1 MKTIFLHKNSI
12 KYLLGVLCMCIL
24 THKTAFASNNTY
36 YAKLTVKSNKIGAGK
51 VYVNT
56 QGITEYGDSK
66 DSEESQVSIPFTV
79 GATPSEGYFFK
90 EWTVDNELAAITD
103 NTTIT
108 ITAKSTD
115 VNKPTSATATA
126 NFKREPITFG
136 EPSGSWG
143 NTIVTWKQPYLHG
156 TITFPITN
164 GYNDPTV
171 IKNEDFSNG
180 NTSLYN
186 PQIAYNNLSVTI
198 SGTEVAPL
206 YKLPSNGSRDVTF
219 TLVATPDK
227 GDDTEGET
235 TQKTYSATLNESL
248 FNLTPIF
255 TISSSKIVQTE
266 PNKPLSFSIQP
277 TDYGT
282 LPINDVTWT
291 ASLSGESAFTLTSP
305 NPIGGNCDLTYNP
318 TAIGTHSATITL
330 TATFTDAHTKV
341 WTYTKTC
348 SLNGNCFEE
357 KDPEIQIQQGGI
369 NQSSATYELITNES
383 TTSIFD
389 ITSFG
394 VNMESITANSSDG
407 TIIQPTLSADKSS
420 LTLSINSLSAP
431 GSQDI
436 TITVSGTTTIGENVG
451 STIST
456 TLTATIRRWFNTM
469 AVTTNP
475 DATSMTLTW
484 TSAGPEVT
492 SYQILRGSTVLATV
506 DKNTLTYSD
515 KGLTADKSYTYTVKA
530 IASGAEYSVH
540 INTNTTS
547 ASSILKLSNC
557 PEMFTITGVDA
568 SAAFDNEG
576 KALMDR
582 VYIMNKNNATR
593 CHIYDKSDEKTYTL
607 TNTVNPQLEEGRAGR
622 IIGKKIYIAGT
633 CENLFWNSGDYL
645 GWMQPVNCDIYL
657 DNVRLSAANNEEL
670 FTVYDF
676 TKQINGDGG
685 ENSLEDFSCV
695 YKKAS
700 VFYLLENSGNTTNTS
715 TIHLRGK
722 NYLGGNMAGRPKI
735 NMDVMGSYSGATVYI
750 PVRYV
755 MSNFSAPI
763 AIKDKKLFT
772 EDGKPNLPY
781 DKNKVW
787 ETNIPQITCQID
799 ATWADGNTQSDG
811 YLDLSTR
818 TSTIQDV
825 TKGPIS
831 DGTYH
836 MANRCDVIDGYSKI
850 GTSTTTYPTRI
861 WGYSY
866 LPHLRY
872 EAPLVTGGE
881 HGTFVIN
888 GGQINLWPANAYTLD
903 GYIQRSPLADVPIL
917 GGIGNMILRA
927 GKSTNYMA
935 CGNTSWIL
943 SVDGSKK
950 EIFNESS
957 DGILTFF
964 TKAKATC
971 SLYGIGD
978 GLPEGNLI
986 INGGTISAHTD
997 ENSYGYTTGQPNV
1010 DNATVLNANGTKQ
1023 PLFGPN
1029 VQINGGTF
1037 QWPLYGAKNN
1047 PHGTGKAFYG
1057 PAGVSAF
1064 GREFKCHNE
1073 YETGNDHGQIRPP
1086 YGYNGA
1092 TKDQWNK
1099 GTLHTYA
1106 NYDTKGNITTR
1117 TNTYTID
1124 WTWSILEWDESQY
1137 QAINKHNQTVSRTT
1151 YALPEA
1157 NTDYTAFNEINITTE
1172 PKAHHPL
1179 VEEGK
1184 KAVIGNGGTA
1194 QEYLYGMTNV
1204 WSDDKALGYFY
1215 LPEENSGIMQNY
1227 YVQNGET
1234 VSTFD
1239 HTQSSVTT
1247 PYHPYH
1253 LWIDKGGEISVADN
1267 YIIHGRPHYRAT
1279 YTEDI
1284 YQTIAMPFTAKRF
1297 FVTDPWD
1304 DQFQFYS
1311 YVEIDDANAAGV
1323 PAADRIAINN
1333 NAYCYLYFL
1342 DDEATIPSEDAD
1354 IVHDQRATG
1363 VNNTFRSYYHTHTDG
1378 STMQAGKTYVIKFPK
1393 VDDANYWGTN
1403 TVTLQGEKGQTILG
1417 KNGFTF
1423 ATRPEATPNDT
1434 ENPTFIMDG
1443 NTTFATQ
1450 DISGK
1455 GEIYLVDPAQWGD
1468 DAFHATTA
1476 STLAPMQGYLVGSTT
1491 TMQRYRI
1498 IGREG
1503 KVEQT
1508 ALDQLIHT
1516 GWTAVGAHQAML
1528 IMTPQDATA
1537 HIYTAEGKLWK
1548 TVSLTA
1554 NTGVIIDAPA
1564 GFYIVHAG
1572 NDSKKVLVH

>member
-1 MKTIFLHKNSI
+1 MKKTLITLSLLIGLILATQAQLNIGLPQTLTYDNAPDSI
-12 KYLLGVLCMCIL
+12 KASLFSTNG
-24 THKTAFASNNTY
+24 TAMPF
-36 YAKLTVKSNKIGAGK
+36 
-51 VYVNT
+51 
-56 QGITEYGDSK
+56 DSLY
-66 DSEESQVSIPFTV
+66 ITV
-79 GATPSEGYFFK
+79 GTP
-90 EWTVDNELAAITD
+90 WTETVNFYHSSRGADI
-103 NTTIT
+103 NTGLNASYVFT
-108 ITAKSTD
+108 ST
-115 VNKPTSATATA
+115 PTTA
-126 NFKREPITFG
+126 NSVGKRPKADGTRGPKCDFSDLNTFETTEDG
-136 EPSGSWG
+136 FLRDNKRTETTTLYYGW
-143 NTIVTWKQPYLHG
+143 H
-156 TITFPITN
+156 
-164 GYNDPTV
+164 V
-171 IKNEDFSNG
+171 IKRIRN
-180 NTSLYN
+180 
-186 PQIAYNNLSVTI
+186 
-198 SGTEVAPL
+198 
-206 YKLPSNGSRDVTF
+206 
-219 TLVATPDK
+219 
-227 GDDTEGET
+227 
-235 TQKTYSATLNESL
+235 YSYTV
-248 FNLTPIF
+248 
-255 TISSSKIVQTE
+255 TISSSIKRTGVFTKKYTYTPGTKKDYKDEYTEVYNYDSTVGSTTPIDNTPPRNTNNSPSEEVWHKELDDIETWTPNVTNGNAGTLYEEKKGGLVNGTYNFTQQKIS
-266 PNKPLSFSIQP
+266 NKII
-277 TDYGT
+277 TDYIYIWATKEEIESGTFT
-282 LPINDVTWT
+282 LPSTNTEIEALINRSTTNTTGYTFNVTQNAT
-291 ASLSGESAFTLTSP
+291 LYDIVGQVRHHFTVGTP
-305 NPIGGNCDLTYNP
+305 N
-318 TAIGTHSATITL
+318 
-330 TATFTDAHTKV
+330 
-341 WTYTKTC
+341 
-348 SLNGNCFEE
+348 
-357 KDPEIQIQQGGI
+357 
-369 NQSSATYELITNES
+369 SATYGTCHYNYYDTTWYDLNYSYNGQRYNTSNPNASYHEYDKNYETTGEVTKIVNGES
-383 TTSIFD
+383 KSEYYSTIINKKPAVAMLVYAKNDNKFQY
-389 ITSFG
+389 
-394 VNMESITANSSDG
+394 VRTANPC
-407 TIIQPTLSADKSS
+407 TQ
-420 LTLSINSLSAP
+420 
-431 GSQDI
+431 
-436 TITVSGTTTIGENVG
+436 
-451 STIST
+451 
-456 TLTATIRRWFNTM
+456 
-469 AVTTNP
+469 
-475 DATSMTLTW
+475 
-484 TSAGPEVT
+484 
-492 SYQILRGSTVLATV
+492 
-506 DKNTLTYSD
+506 
-515 KGLTADKSYTYTVKA
+515 
-530 IASGAEYSVH
+530 
-540 INTNTTS
+540 
-547 ASSILKLSNC
+547 
-557 PEMFTITGVDA
+557 
-568 SAAFDNEG
+568 
-576 KALMDR
+576 
-582 VYIMNKNNATR
+582 
-593 CHIYDKSDEKTYTL
+593 
-607 TNTVNPQLEEGRAGR
+607 RAGR
-622 IIGKKIYIAGT
+622 ITNRKIYIHAYVD
-633 CENLFWNSGDYL
+633 NLHWNSGDYL
-645 GWMQPVNCDIYL
+645 GWMQPVDCDIYL

-670 FTVYDF
+670 FTVYDN
-676 TKQINGDGG
+676 KVHISGSGDA
-685 ENSLEDFSCV
+685 NSLEDFSCI

-700 VFYLLENSGNTTNTS
+700 VFYLPENSGNTENIS

-772 EDGKPNLPY
+772 SDGTPNLPF

-825 TKGPIS
+825 TKGPLS

-836 MANRCDVIDGYSKI
+836 MANRCDVIDGYSEMLGNRTI
-850 GTSTTTYPTRI
+850 YPTRI

-903 GYIQRSPLADVPIL
+903 GYIQRSPLAYVGIE
-917 GGIGNMILRA
+917 GMGTGIGNMIMRA

-964 TKAKATC
+964 TNAKATC
-971 SLYGIGD
+971 GLYGIGD

-997 ENSYGYTTGQPNV
+997 EDSYGYTTGQPNV

-1023 PLFGPN
+1023 PLFGPD

-1124 WTWSILEWDESQY
+1124 WTWSILEWDENQY
-1137 QAINKHNQTVSRTT
+1137 QAINKHDEPVSRVA
-1151 YALPEA
+1151 YALPEE
-1157 NTDYTAFNEINITTE
+1157 NTDYTTFNDTDITDE
-1172 PKAHHPL
+1172 SNAHNPSAA
-1179 VEEGK
+1179 EGK
-1184 KAVIGNGGTA
+1184 KAVMGNAGA
-1194 QEYLYGMTNV
+1194 DKEYLYGMTNV

-1215 LPEENSGIMQNY
+1215 LPEERSGIMQNY
-1227 YVQNGET
+1227 YIKSTDKLTAFTQTTHGET
-1234 VSTFD
+1234 TSTHF
-1239 HTQSSVTT
+1239 
-1247 PYHPYH
+1247 PYH

-1304 DQFQFYS
+1304 DQFRFYS
-1311 YVEIDDANAAGV
+1311 YVEVDDANAAGV
-1323 PAADRIAINN
+1323 PEADRININS

-1342 DDEATIPSEDAD
+1342 DDEATNPSEDAD

-1393 VDDANYWGTN
+1393 VDEANYWGTN

-1417 KNGFTF
+1417 NKNFKL
-1423 ATRPEATPNDT
+1423 ATRPETTPNDT

-1468 DAFHATTA
+1468 DAFHATTV

-1554 NTGVIIDAPA
+1554 NTGVIIDTPA

>member
-1 MKTIFLHKNSI
+1 IEALINRSTTNSED
-12 KYLLGVLCMCIL
+12 
-24 THKTAFASNNTY
+24 NTFN
-36 YAKLTVKSNKIGAGK
+36 V
-51 VYVNT
+51 T
-56 QGITEYGDSK
+56 QNATLYDIVG
-66 DSEESQVSIPFTV
+66 QVRHHFTV
-79 GATPSEGYFFK
+79 GTP
-90 EWTVDNELAAITD
+90 N
-103 NTTIT
+103 
-108 ITAKSTD
+108 
-115 VNKPTSATATA
+115 
-126 NFKREPITFG
+126 
-136 EPSGSWG
+136 
-143 NTIVTWKQPYLHG
+143 
-156 TITFPITN
+156 
-164 GYNDPTV
+164 
-171 IKNEDFSNG
+171 
-180 NTSLYN
+180 
-186 PQIAYNNLSVTI
+186 
-198 SGTEVAPL
+198 
-206 YKLPSNGSRDVTF
+206 
-219 TLVATPDK
+219 
-227 GDDTEGET
+227 
-235 TQKTYSATLNESL
+235 
-248 FNLTPIF
+248 
-255 TISSSKIVQTE
+255 
-266 PNKPLSFSIQP
+266 
-277 TDYGT
+277 
-282 LPINDVTWT
+282 
-291 ASLSGESAFTLTSP
+291 
-305 NPIGGNCDLTYNP
+305 
-318 TAIGTHSATITL
+318 
-330 TATFTDAHTKV
+330 
-341 WTYTKTC
+341 
-348 SLNGNCFEE
+348 
-357 KDPEIQIQQGGI
+357 
-369 NQSSATYELITNES
+369 SATYGTCHYNYYDTTWYNLAYSYNGQRYNTSNPNASYHEYDKNYES
-383 TTSIFD
+383 TGEVTKI
-389 ITSFG
+389 
-394 VNMESITANSSDG
+394 VNGESKSEYYSTIINKKPAVAMLVYAKKGNEFQYIRTANPC
-407 TIIQPTLSADKSS
+407 TQ
-420 LTLSINSLSAP
+420 
-431 GSQDI
+431 
-436 TITVSGTTTIGENVG
+436 
-451 STIST
+451 
-456 TLTATIRRWFNTM
+456 
-469 AVTTNP
+469 
-475 DATSMTLTW
+475 
-484 TSAGPEVT
+484 
-492 SYQILRGSTVLATV
+492 
-506 DKNTLTYSD
+506 
-515 KGLTADKSYTYTVKA
+515 
-530 IASGAEYSVH
+530 
-540 INTNTTS
+540 
-547 ASSILKLSNC
+547 
-557 PEMFTITGVDA
+557 
-568 SAAFDNEG
+568 
-576 KALMDR
+576 
-582 VYIMNKNNATR
+582 
-593 CHIYDKSDEKTYTL
+593 
-607 TNTVNPQLEEGRAGR
+607 RAGR
-622 IIGKKIYIAGT
+622 ITNKKIYIHAYVD
-633 CENLFWNSGDYL
+633 NLHWNSGDYL

-657 DNVRLSAANNEEL
+657 DNARLSAANNEEL

-700 VFYLLENSGNTTNTS
+700 VFYLPENSGNTENIS

-772 EDGKPNLPY
+772 SDGTPNLPF

-787 ETNIPQITCQID
+787 EANIPQITCQID

-825 TKGPIS
+825 TKGPLS

-836 MANRCDVIDGYSKI
+836 MANRCDVIDGYSEILGSKTI
-850 GTSTTTYPTRI
+850 YPTRI

-957 DGILTFF
+957 DGILGFF
-964 TKAKATC
+964 TNAKATC
-971 SLYGIGD
+971 GLYGIGD

-997 ENSYGYTTGQPNV
+997 EDSYGYTTGQPNV

-1023 PLFGPN
+1023 PLFGPD

-1037 QWPLYGAKNN
+1037 QWPLYGAKSN

-1124 WTWSILEWDESQY
+1124 WTWSILEWDENNY
-1137 QAINKHNQTVSRTT
+1137 QAINKHDDPVSRVA
-1151 YALPEA
+1151 YALPEV
-1157 NTDYTAFNEINITTE
+1157 NTDYTTYNEINITDE
-1172 PKAHHPL
+1172 PEAHNPL
-1179 VEEGK
+1179 AEEGK
-1184 KAVIGNGGTA
+1184 KAVIGNAGTDE
-1194 QEYLYGMTNV
+1194 EYLYGMTNV

-1215 LPEENSGIMQNY
+1215 LPEERSGIMQNY
-1227 YVQNGET
+1227 CIKSTDKLTAFTQTTQGE
-1234 VSTFD
+1234 VASTHF
-1239 HTQSSVTT
+1239 
-1247 PYHPYH
+1247 PYH
-1253 LWIDKGGEISVADN
+1253 LWIDKGGEISVTDN

-1279 YTEDI
+1279 YTEDT

-1323 PAADRIAINN
+1323 SEADRKTINN

-1342 DDEATIPSEDAD
+1342 DDEATIPSEDVD

-1403 TVTLQGEKGQTILG
+1403 IVTLQGEKGQTILG
-1417 KNGFTF
+1417 NNNFKL
-1423 ATRPEATPNDT
+1423 ATRPETTPNDT

-1450 DISGK
+1450 DISQDISGK
-1455 GEIYLVDPAQWGD
+1455 GEIYLVDQAQWGD
-1468 DAFHATTA
+1468 DAFHATTV

-1537 HIYTAEGKLWK
+1537 QIYTAEGKLWK